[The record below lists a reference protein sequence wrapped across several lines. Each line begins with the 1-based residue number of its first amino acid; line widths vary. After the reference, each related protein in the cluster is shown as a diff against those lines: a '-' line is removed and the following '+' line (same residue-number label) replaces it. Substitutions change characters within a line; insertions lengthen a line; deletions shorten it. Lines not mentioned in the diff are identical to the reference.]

1 MIRLH
6 RLLYSFVCCGIA
18 ATIISSCANDDDLS
32 STSIFENDIAK
43 PAVKSDFDKWLDTHY
58 VKNYNIDLKYRL
70 DDIQT
75 DFTYNLI
82 PADEQKSIRMAH
94 AILYGWLQAYD
105 EVAGID
111 FTRSYA
117 PKIIHLIGSYPWD
130 RKGSIKLGTAEDGLK
145 VTFYNINNFKVTAD
159 SLSEYFQIMHHEFTH
174 ILTHNKDYD
183 VAFRAISDTSYVNGG
198 WPAFREEEALQ
209 RGFIN
214 NYAMKEYH
222 EDFAE
227 MLSFYLVFTQ
237 EYWDRQMNRA
247 GDTGKPI
254 LQKKLDMVR
263 TYMLSAWGV
272 DIDVL
277 RTVLHRRVNEIA
289 SGKVDLEDL
298 SLSEN

>member
-214 NYAMKEYH
+214 NYAMKEYN

-227 MLSFYLVFTQ
+227 ML
-237 EYWDRQMNRA
+237 RA
-247 GDTGKPI
+247 
-254 LQKKLDMVR
+254 
-263 TYMLSAWGV
+263 
-272 DIDVL
+272 
-277 RTVLHRRVNEIA
+277 
-289 SGKVDLEDL
+289 
-298 SLSEN
+298 SLSCRRNSTWCVPICSLPGVSISMCCVRCSTVASTR